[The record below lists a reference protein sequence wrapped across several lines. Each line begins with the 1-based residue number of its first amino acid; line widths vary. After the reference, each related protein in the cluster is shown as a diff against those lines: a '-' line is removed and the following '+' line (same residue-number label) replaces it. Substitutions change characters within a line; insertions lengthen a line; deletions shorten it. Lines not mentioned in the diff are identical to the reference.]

1 MEFEKKDLAGSRQE
15 IKVTIAI
22 EEQEEHREK
31 ALVLFQKEI
40 SLEGFRQGHVPIN
53 MVEDSVSKEQMFAK
67 VMELSIQ
74 NAYQKIVKEENLQ
87 VLGEP
92 EIQIKKAKEGE
103 PLAFTIQV
111 SLFPLVELPDYK
123 KIASLV
129 EKQKIDMQEEELD
142 RTLKWL
148 RESKKKEDGTLPEL
162 NDEFA
167 KSIGSPSGLTGLKEN
182 VEKGLRMEKELQE
195 RNRFRQEIV
204 AKVAKEAKLDVP
216 DVLVKREQQA
226 LLNQTKQ
233 GVKEMLKIDF
243 AEYLKNV
250 KKTEQELIDSFLS
263 QAEQRIREFLVLDAI
278 AKKEEVS
285 ASKEEV
291 EREMQK
297 VLAQHPESK
306 LAKDSLDQKE
316 LKLYSEGVLRNEKT
330 LQFLEEC
337 AK

>member
-1 MEFEKKDLAGSRQE
+1 MEFQKKDLTGSRQE
-15 IKVTIAI
+15 IKVTIAP
-22 EEQEEHREK
+22 EEVKGHQEK
-31 ALVLFQKEI
+31 ALALFQKEI

-53 MVEDSVSKEQMFAK
+53 MVKDSVSKEQMFAK

-87 VLGEP
+87 VLGEA
-92 EIQIKKAKEGE
+92 EMRIEKAKEGE
-103 PLAFTIQV
+103 PLVFTIQV
-111 SLFPLVELPDYK
+111 SLFPSVVLPDYK

-129 EKQKIDMQEEELD
+129 EKQKVEIQKEELD

-148 RESKKKEDGTLPEL
+148 QESKKKEDGTLPEL

-167 KSIGSPSGLTGLKEN
+167 KAIGSPSGLVGLKEN
-182 VEKGLRMEKELQE
+182 VEKGLRMEKEMQE

-216 DVLVKREQQA
+216 EMLIKREQQA

-250 KKTEQELIDSFLS
+250 KKTEEELIDSFLP
-263 QAEQRIREFLVLDAI
+263 QAQQRIREFLVLDAI
-278 AKKEEVS
+278 AKKEEITP
-285 ASKEEV
+285 AKEEIEQEV
-291 EREMQK
+291 QK
-297 VLAQHPESK
+297 VQAQYS
-306 LAKDSLDQKE
+306 E
-316 LKLYSEGVLRNEKT
+316 LKTGEKQLDPSELAMYSEGVLRNEKT
-330 LQFLEEC
+330 LQFLEEFV
-337 AK
+337 K